1 MLSQLSVIPP
11 FGYTP
16 ASLLFGYSDGG
27 DDLPSD
33 ETLWSWFLRHPV
45 VSPHLPETQ
54 YPTLYGSFPT
64 GTGPAAIEEITR
76 RGAGIPTC
84 HCLVLDRRDR
94 QAYASERNQAMM
106 LFGLMARDE
115 SEDHNVFVDGL
126 LISPGCENYELP
138 PAPELL
144 MEFRRFLDSVGPG

>member
-1 MLSQLSVIPP
+1 
-11 FGYTP
+11 
-16 ASLLFGYSDGG
+16 
-27 DDLPSD
+27 
-33 ETLWSWFLRHPV
+33 
-45 VSPHLPETQ
+45 
-54 YPTLYGSFPT
+54 
-64 GTGPAAIEEITR
+64 
-76 RGAGIPTC
+76 
-84 HCLVLDRRDR
+84 
-94 QAYASERNQAMM
+94 MM